1 MQIEQEKMLSPG
13 EVVFLDRAIPDALAY
28 SRFLH
33 LSEDE
38 KLLKAL
44 NNISITKY
52 LSWAFF
58 CC

>member
-1 MQIEQEKMLSPG
+1 MNIESG
-13 EVVFLDRAIPDALAY
+13 IDALAY
-28 SRFLH
+28 YRFLH

-44 NNISITKY
+44 NNVSVKKY

-58 CC
+58 RC